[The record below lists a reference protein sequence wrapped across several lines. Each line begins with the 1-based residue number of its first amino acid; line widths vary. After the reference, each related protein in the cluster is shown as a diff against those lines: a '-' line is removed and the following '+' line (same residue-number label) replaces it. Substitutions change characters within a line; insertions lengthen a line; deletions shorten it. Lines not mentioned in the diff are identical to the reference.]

1 MKPHRL
7 ITIAAALM
15 LSMAFCS
22 CKVVG
27 SLLAPLPGETVGNI
41 INLDDP
47 SNYAVGYI
55 SVCNCAVYYVQK
67 DVKVPPQYNFAADYV
82 VEVEKGYSIKKPAD
96 WD

>member
-1 MKPHRL
+1 
-7 ITIAAALM
+7 M

-47 SNYAVGYI
+47 SN
-55 SVCNCAVYYVQK
+55 CAVYYVQK
-67 DVKVPPQYNFAADYV
+67 DVKVTPQYNFAADYV